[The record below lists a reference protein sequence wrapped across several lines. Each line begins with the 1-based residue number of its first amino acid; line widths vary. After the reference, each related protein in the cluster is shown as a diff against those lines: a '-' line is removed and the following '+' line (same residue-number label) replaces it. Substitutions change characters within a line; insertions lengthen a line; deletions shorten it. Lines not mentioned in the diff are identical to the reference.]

1 MSAILR
7 ATAPPLASINAYD
20 EHWTTCAKC
29 HRPTAST
36 SIFCTHHTAV
46 IAFEP
51 KWWLTGIMLLAPTL
65 TILSLSEW
73 KTPLLIYI
81 VLSSGILLYQVVAF
95 RLLPLTRDAVM
106 IWSLAA
112 FILIGAEELSAGN
125 SLVANIAICLYFVLF
140 GILILR
146 RALKYVEAKCHGMAV
161 AIGAASSLITL
172 YSFSLEF
179 ARLLEYCGL
188 SRLWLS
194 RAYTVWWFWIMLA
207 RVALITSALVILL
220 IKASTEVS
228 ASAPAA
234 PAQNEITP
242 GSLLT
247 HLASQ
252 FGAWADFIFALA
264 KAFWQLFTHS
274 IHIVTRLAIRFV
286 LEEVLPAFVILG
298 GAAAALWISIG
309 IFASLT
315 HQPFSALGIPIA
327 GLLIVCAVFVF
338 GYLRLVADFTSADI
352 EEWPPLL
359 HARNPYWYGAITDTR
374 MLAAYISYVIPL
386 TTVLLYCVLL
396 VTLHFGHAIVF
407 PGFGAYFF
415 LSTLVCLCAF
425 AWGYLR
431 NRKRRKPFIPAERRL
446 HR

>member
-7 ATAPPLASINAYD
+7 PTAPSFAPINAYE
-20 EHWTTCAKC
+20 EHWTICTKC
-29 HRPTAST
+29 HRLTAST
-36 SIFCTHHTAV
+36 SIFCTYHTAV

-51 KWWLTGIMLLAPTL
+51 KWWLTGIMLLAPSL
-65 TILSLSEW
+65 TILALSGW
-73 KTPLLIYI
+73 KTPLLVYM
-81 VLSSGILLYQVVAF
+81 VLSSGILLYQLVAF
-95 RLLPLTRDAVM
+95 RLLPLTRDTVM

-112 FILIGAEELSAGN
+112 FILVGAEELFAGN
-125 SLVANIAICLYFVLF
+125 SLVANLAICLYFVLF

-146 RALKYVEAKCHGMAV
+146 RALKYVEAKCLGMAV
-161 AIGAASSLITL
+161 AIGAASSLVTL

-179 ARLLEYCGL
+179 SRLLEYCGL

-194 RAYTVWWFWIMLA
+194 RAYTIWWFWIMLA

-228 ASAPAA
+228 AAA
-234 PAQNEITP
+234 PTQTEIQT

-264 KAFWQLFTHS
+264 KVFWQLLLRS
-274 IHIVTRLAIRFV
+274 MHIVTRLAIRFV
-286 LEEVLPAFVILG
+286 IQEVLPAFVILG
-298 GAAAALWISIG
+298 GAAAVLWISIG

-315 HQPFSALGIPIA
+315 AQHSSAVGVPIA
-327 GLLIVCAVFVF
+327 GLSIVCAVFFF
-338 GYLRLVADFTSADI
+338 GYLRLVADSTSADLD
-352 EEWPPLL
+352 EWPPLL
-359 HARNPYWYGAITDTR
+359 QARNPYWYGVITDTR

-396 VTLHFGHAIVF
+396 VGLHFGHTIVF

-415 LSTLVCLCAF
+415 LSALICLSAF
-425 AWGYLR
+425 AWGYRR
-431 NRKRRKPFIPAERRL
+431 NRNRRTLLRPTGRSLR
-446 HR
+446 H